1 MRQECN
7 EKYFMSTD
15 QSIHPSIHSAWC
27 AVVAAASLC
36 SKEGTGQAGEL
47 MATCHYLLLTHK

>member
-1 MRQECN
+1 MKSVSCPQTN
-7 EKYFMSTD
+7 P
-15 QSIHPSIHSAWC
+15 SIHPSILHG
-27 AVVAAASLC
+27 VLVAAASLC